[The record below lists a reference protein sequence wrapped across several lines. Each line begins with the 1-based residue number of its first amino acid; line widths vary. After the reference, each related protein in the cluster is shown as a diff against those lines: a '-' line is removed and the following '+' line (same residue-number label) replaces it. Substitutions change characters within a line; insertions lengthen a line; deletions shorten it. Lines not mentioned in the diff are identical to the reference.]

1 MKNEELVSTY
11 KQYIQKFKFY
21 SDIPNIIFTI
31 SCIFIGI
38 FFLFFLVSQL
48 AYDGGFVFAFFGAA
62 LLVGFAYLNRF
73 LTEVLIS
80 ATIIRTIESI
90 NNLEKSL
97 FQGDATAVVDSKKA
111 LKDIL

>member
-1 MKNEELVSTY
+1 MNKEELVSTY

-31 SCIFIGI
+31 SCVFIGI
-38 FFLFFLVSQL
+38 FFLLFLRSPFS
-48 AYDGGFVFAFFGAA
+48 YDGGFIFGFFGAA
-62 LLVGFAYLNRF
+62 ILVGLTFLNKL
-73 LTEVLIS
+73 LTEVFIS

-97 FQGDATAVVDSKKA
+97 FQGDATAVIDSKKA